1 MHVITGALKNYEWG
15 TLDGLRPWTDGPAP
29 LAELWF
35 GVHPSG
41 PSPVVAGVDDQGGS
55 SASSASSALEASN
68 SLYLDSVL
76 TRTDVPILVKL
87 LSAAKPL
94 SVQVHPSAKFAER
107 GFHHINREIDS
118 PNAPF
123 ADEYEKTELLYALTE
138 FEAFSGWRDFAQVRA
153 IFAALSAITGVE
165 FFPAEATQAE
175 AFAYL
180 VHHAPAL
187 ANLDSVIAA
196 IPAALENMTDA
207 HSLDAHSLDAY
218 SLDAYSLDAYS
229 TVIREYPRDPGC
241 LLTLFLA
248 VIHLEPGESIF
259 VPAGVPHSYIRGTG
273 LEVMT
278 SSDNVLRLGLTPK
291 PVFADLALEALSFA
305 PPVAS
310 APFAVFATRD
320 SCVAASGHY
329 RLVLALEGTATVQLS
344 TSSAVIQPGQAAVIT
359 AEESEAHIVTEGRV
373 AVVTADDVSTRSSD
387 H

>member
-41 PSPVVAGVDDQGGS
+41 PSPVVAGVDEQGGSRAS
-55 SASSASSALEASN
+55 SASSASSASETSN
-68 SLYLDSVL
+68 ALYLDSVL

-94 SVQVHPSAKFAER
+94 SVQVHPSAEFARR

-118 PNAPF
+118 PSAPF

-138 FEAFSGWRDFAQVRA
+138 FEAFSGWRNFAQVRA
-153 IFAALSAITGVE
+153 IFAALSSITSVE

-207 HSLDAHSLDAY
+207 HSLNAY
-218 SLDAYSLDAYS
+218 SLDAHSLDAYS
-229 TVIREYPRDPGC
+229 TVIREYPSDPGC

-305 PPVAS
+305 SPFAR
-310 APFAVFATRD
+310 APFAVFTTRD
-320 SCVAASGHY
+320 PCVAASGHY

-344 TSSAVIQPGQAAVIT
+344 TSSAVIRPGQAAVIT

-373 AVVTADDVSTRSSD
+373 AVVTADDTSTRSSAQ
-387 H
+387 